1 MSGLPGAGWSSLAA
15 RRAHNPKVVGSNP
28 TPATTFLVTL
38 DGCRRLQATSSAG
51 SLKLTSFE
59 ALAAALETAGVRYL
73 VAGGLAV
80 AAHGYLRFTKD
91 VDIVVRLVPDNI
103 ERTFAALASL
113 GYRPSVPITK
123 EQFSNGELRQSWV
136 RDKGM
141 QVLQF
146 WSDAHRETSVD
157 VFVTEPFDFDSEYAS
172 ALISPLNE
180 RLAIRFV
187 SLPTLIRMKEE
198 ANRPQ
203 DRADIEQLLARRD
216 NHANK

>member
-1 MSGLPGAGWSSLAA
+1 M
-15 RRAHNPKVVGSNP
+15 
-28 TPATTFLVTL
+28 
-38 DGCRRLQATSSAG
+38 
-51 SLKLTSFE
+51 KLSSFE
-59 ALAAALETAGVRYL
+59 ALAASLETAGVRYL

-91 VDIVVRLVPDNI
+91 VDIVIRLIPDNI
-103 ERTFAALASL
+103 ERTFAALSSL
-113 GYRPSVPITK
+113 GYRPSIPITK
-123 EQFSNGELRQSWV
+123 EQFSNSALRESWV

-157 VFVTEPFDFDSEYAS
+157 VFVTEPFDFDAEYAS
-172 ALISPLNE
+172 ALFSPLND
-180 RLAIRFV
+180 RITVRFV

-203 DRADIEQLLARRD
+203 DRADIEQLRTRND
-216 NHANK
+216 NDAKQ